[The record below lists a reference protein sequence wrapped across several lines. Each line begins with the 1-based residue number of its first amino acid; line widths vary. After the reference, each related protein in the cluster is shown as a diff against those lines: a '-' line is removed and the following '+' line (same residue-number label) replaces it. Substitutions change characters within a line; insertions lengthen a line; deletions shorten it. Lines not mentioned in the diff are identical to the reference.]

1 MAKKTDRLVIDTNL
15 WISFLITKNYKK
27 LDARIKR
34 TKVKILFSLELME
47 ELLTVV
53 SRPKFKKYFDKED
66 IEQLLNLVDFYGE
79 MVDVKSDLKICRDV
93 KDNFL
98 LSLSKDGKADFLLTG
113 DHDLLALRKIDK
125 TKIISI
131 SEYLNSGA
139 STKSKN

>member
-53 SRPKFKKYFDKED
+53 SRPKFKRYFDKED

-79 MVDVKSDLKICRDV
+79 MVDVKSDLKICRDA

-113 DHDLLALRKIDK
+113 DHDLLALEKIDK

-131 SEYLNSGA
+131 SEYLNSGS

>member
-79 MVDVKSDLKICRDV
+79 MVDVKSDLKICRDA

-98 LSLSKDGKADFLLTG
+98 LSLSKDGSG
-113 DHDLLALRKIDK
+113 LLAYRR
-125 TKIISI
+125 SRPF
-131 SEYLNSGA
+131 GA
-139 STKSKN
+139 RENR

>member
-53 SRPKFKKYFDKED
+53 SRPKFKKYFDNED

-79 MVDVKSDLKICRDV
+79 MVDVKSDLKICRDA

-113 DHDLLALRKIDK
+113 DHDLLALERIDK

-131 SEYLNSGA
+131 SEYLNSGS

>member
-79 MVDVKSDLKICRDV
+79 MVDVKSGLKICRDT

-113 DHDLLALRKIDK
+113 DHDLLALERIDK

-131 SEYLNSGA
+131 SEYLNSGS
-139 STKSKN
+139 STKSK